1 MILSSMVILTAL
13 VAGADEKKWEP
24 AGKRD
29 GITVFSRPKEGSDVL
44 EMKAI
49 GLIDG
54 PPQEVFNVLW
64 DWAGYNTTM
73 PYTEESKVVR
83 LENDGKVTVFYS
95 VINAPLV
102 AKRDYLIRVT
112 NSSDWKDG
120 KGFMKSEW
128 TAIVDPKI
136 PERDGYVRTK
146 TNDGWW
152 LLEPREDGKKT
163 FATYWVYT
171 DPGGSIPKFI
181 VNRANGSAVPDV
193 FAAIRK
199 AVSEKRAKGGAAAP
213 K

>member
-1 MILSSMVILTAL
+1 MILSSMAL
-13 VAGADEKKWEP
+13 VAALVVGADEPKWEQ
-24 AGKRD
+24 AGKKD
-29 GITVFSRPKEGSDVL
+29 GITVFSRARDGSDVL

-54 PPQEVFNVLW
+54 SPQEVFDVLW
-64 DWAGYNTTM
+64 GWGDYNKVM
-73 PYTEESKVVR
+73 PYTEESKV
-83 LENDGKVTVFYS
+83 LGTENDGKVTLFYS
-95 VINAPLV
+95 VVNAPLV
-102 AKRDYLIRVT
+102 AKRDYVIRVT
-112 NSSDWKDG
+112 NASDWKDG

-128 TAIVDPKI
+128 KAIVDPKV

-146 TNDGWW
+146 INDGWW
-152 LLEPREDGKKT
+152 LLEPREEGKKT

-171 DPGGSIPKFI
+171 DPGGSIPKFL

-199 AVSEKRAKGGAAAP
+199 AVGEKRTKGT

>member
-1 MILSSMVILTAL
+1 MILSSMVIVTAL
-13 VAGADEKKWEP
+13 ALGADEPKWEQ

-29 GITVFSRPKEGSDVL
+29 GITVYSRAKDGSDVL

-49 GLIDG
+49 GMIDG
-54 PPQEVFNVLW
+54 SPQEVFDVLW
-64 DWAGYNTTM
+64 GWADYPKVM
-73 PYTEESKVVR
+73 PYTEESKVIKT
-83 LENDGKVTVFYS
+83 ENDGKVTVFYS
-95 VINAPLV
+95 VVNAPLV

-146 TNDGWW
+146 VNDGWW

-181 VNRANGSAVPDV
+181 VNKANGSAVPDV

-199 AVSEKRAKGGAAAP
+199 AVGEKRAKGAAAP